1 MEVRD
6 EERSILNIYINQL
19 KKIRVLTRDE
29 ELTHARRARGGNRKS
44 AETLILSNL
53 RFVVSM
59 AVKYQRLGLPLTD
72 LISEGNIGLIRAVG
86 KFNPEKGL
94 RFISF
99 ARWWIR
105 HYILKAVFEQT
116 SSIRIPLRYA
126 SRITGGDGT
135 SHKPRE
141 KFLDFYRPLSL
152 DQLLSEDDNSESV
165 MAFVDSKK
173 YGLPEDQVM
182 KDSMS
187 EVIRDAMR
195 KLKPIEKEILRCRYG
210 LDGLEPLTLREIGRR
225 YNLTKE
231 RIRQIMHKALEKLKY
246 PMEKREIVAY
256 VS

>member
-1 MEVRD
+1 MEIQE
-6 EERSILNIYINQL
+6 EERSILSIYINQL
-19 KKIRVLTRDE
+19 KKIGVLTRDQ
-29 ELTHARRARGGNRKS
+29 ELTHARRAKGGNRKS

-72 LISEGNIGLIRAVG
+72 LINEGNIGLIKAID
-86 KFNPEKGL
+86 KFDPERGL

-126 SRITGGDGT
+126 SRITGGNGSDG
-135 SHKPRE
+135 KP
-141 KFLDFYRPLSL
+141 KDKLLDFYRPLSL
-152 DQLLSEDDNSESV
+152 DQLLSDDENSESV
-165 MAFVDSKK
+165 LSFVGSEK
-173 YGLPEDQVM
+173 YGLPEDKLM
-182 KDSMS
+182 RDSMTQ
-187 EVIRDAMR
+187 VIREAMR
-195 KLKPIEKEILRCRYG
+195 KLKPIEKEVLRCRYG
-210 LDGLEPLTLREIGRR
+210 LDGMEPLTLCEIGKR

-246 PMEKREIVAY
+246 PMEKREILAY